1 MFILDTSILIELLH
15 GTQIG
20 RQISEEIK
28 EEVATTVFSI
38 YEIKKGE
45 RKNEAEIIDLFLSN
59 IKVIDFGVLAA
70 RESSKIEKELSE
82 KGKLINR
89 VNNFIFLSFPYTRI
103 SRNKSYLCGARER
116 FLARILGRFVLVES
130 CH

>member
-38 YEIKKGE
+38 YELKKGE

-59 IKVIDFGVLAA
+59 IKVLDFGVLAA

-89 VNNFIFLSFPYTRI
+89 VDIFIASICNVEQAKLITLDKDFKKI
-103 SRNKSYLCGARER
+103 SSLKVRVFKDSY
-116 FLARILGRFVLVES
+116 
-130 CH
+130 